1 MLRPLIVVCA
11 ASAARDHRGAMCS
24 RCKDGAL
31 VDGGTRTVRGVGCV
45 HWCSHAGYCGDDDS
59 YRRGLDCR
67 HRADV
72 DPETLARATKE
83 AEAQRNARYDATFVR
98 HHGAKTFEQYKRGAD
113 HGELYGAAISI
124 RGERHCGTGWVRVMT
139 NENCR
144 ERHYWSPKLDA
155 DGLYGWKHDF
165 LPESFAAASRDA
177 VVVVFRCAAPWAV
190 KMRKTA
196 YSGAIDRLGRGAGL
210 QAFLSTRFVERG
222 VAYAHVCARA
232 ATQLFSTG
240 SARRR
245 RGDRERFCTGLLDG
259 VGGTGSSQVLE
270 LRTRKYAQYL
280 RFGRS
285 HRNVLGAR
293 YEDLTQDPEFL
304 FRRLKALGYAC
315 NARDDF
321 KRVKAY
327 AKFGGA
333 GSGAHFKPPA
343 NHSWSVADWATL
355 VDRLDYENV
364 EGALGYAYDR
374 ASPGSWA
381 QHAVTPGA
389 GALGPESGDDALVL
403 EAEPPAPI
411 NEPSAASPPA
421 GGLFQHL
428 RGGDR

>member
-1 MLRPLIVVCA
+1 
-11 ASAARDHRGAMCS
+11 MCS

-45 HWCSHAGYCGDDDS
+45 HWCSHAGYCGDGDS

-222 VAYAHVCARA
+222 VVYSHVCARA
-232 ATQLFSTG
+232 ATQLFCAG

-245 RGDRERFCTGLLDG
+245 RGVEYGSPRVCSTASGA
-259 VGGTGSSQVLE
+259 TGSSQVLE

-343 NHSWSVADWATL
+343 NHSWSVADWTTL

-364 EGALGYAYDR
+364 EGALGYSYDR

-381 QHAVTPGA
+381 QHAVRPGA
-389 GALGPESGDDALVL
+389 GALGPESSGGDDAPAL
-403 EAEPPAPI
+403 ELESSAPGGDAPPA
-411 NEPSAASPPA
+411 ASSPA

-428 RGGDR
+428 RGGGR

>member
-1 MLRPLIVVCA
+1 MIVRLLLHAVA
-11 ASAARDHRGAMCS
+11 AFAARDHRGAMCS

-45 HWCSHAGYCGDDDS
+45 HWCSHAGYYGDGDS

-83 AEAQRNARYDATFVR
+83 AEAQRSARYDATFVR

-232 ATQLFSTG
+232 GPIIFSRG

-245 RGDRERFCTGLLDG
+245 QGRQ
-259 VGGTGSSQVLE
+259 VSS
-270 LRTRKYAQYL
+270 RRCSSCGRASTRSTCA
-280 RFGRS
+280 
-285 HRNVLGAR
+285 
-293 YEDLTQDPEFL
+293 
-304 FRRLKALGYAC
+304 
-315 NARDDF
+315 
-321 KRVKAY
+321 
-327 AKFGGA
+327 
-333 GSGAHFKPPA
+333 SGA
-343 NHSWSVADWATL
+343 AT
-355 VDRLDYENV
+355 
-364 EGALGYAYDR
+364 ATCSAR
-374 ASPGSWA
+374 A
-381 QHAVTPGA
+381 T
-389 GALGPESGDDALVL
+389 
-403 EAEPPAPI
+403 
-411 NEPSAASPPA
+411 
-421 GGLFQHL
+421 
-428 RGGDR
+428 RT